1 MRGKQGGSEGGEMM
15 MACLLIIIVYMAQY
29 CNYWRKRK
37 LPIDSNIIVDVS
49 RLVGGR
55 GRNGRHHGWGGSST
69 PLLNNQLFVGSGWK

>member
-37 LPIDSNIIVDVS
+37 SPIGGNII
-49 RLVGGR
+49 LGG
-55 GRNGRHHGWGGSST
+55 GVEDIMDGVKVVPHPTQQSTICCNGSSICHE
-69 PLLNNQLFVGSGWK
+69 Q